1 MWERDTD
8 HRIHKDSDDL
18 RINFIH
24 NFMPMWRIYCR
35 QPRSV
40 CNAGDVSSKDIFLM
54 TMITEGVISNKG
66 GAVEGL
72 PLHRI
77 THSWTNT
84 SLCTSL
90 GEEK

>member
-1 MWERDTD
+1 MA
-8 HRIHKDSDDL
+8 K
-18 RINFIH
+18 
-24 NFMPMWRIYCR
+24 WRRYYR
-35 QPRSV
+35 ELRSV
-40 CNAGDVSSKDIFLM
+40 CNAGDVNSSDTFLM

-66 GAVEGL
+66 GGVVEGL

-90 GEEK
+90 GEDK